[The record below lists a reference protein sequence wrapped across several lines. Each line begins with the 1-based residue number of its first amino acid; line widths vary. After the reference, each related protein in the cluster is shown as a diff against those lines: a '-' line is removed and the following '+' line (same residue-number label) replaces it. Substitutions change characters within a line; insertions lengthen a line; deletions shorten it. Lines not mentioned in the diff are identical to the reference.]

1 VEDADEPVCEGSE
14 GLVVGVA
21 AGALS
26 VIEGAGAG
34 GIVEC
39 GEGLQKQCVAEATV
53 AGEAGWDG
61 QLRQRT
67 LTGWMR
73 HHPQRLRRGRGG
85 QAVGVFVE
93 GIDGQHAAQV
103 RVFGEER
110 SGTSWS

>member
-1 VEDADEPVCEGSE
+1 MAASQEMIARSSAVEPLTA
-14 GLVVGVA
+14 
-21 AGALS
+21 
-26 VIEGAGAG
+26 
-34 GIVEC
+34 
-39 GEGLQKQCVAEATV
+39 AEAQ
-53 AGEAGWDG
+53 WDG

-93 GIDGQHAAQV
+93 GVDGQHAAQV